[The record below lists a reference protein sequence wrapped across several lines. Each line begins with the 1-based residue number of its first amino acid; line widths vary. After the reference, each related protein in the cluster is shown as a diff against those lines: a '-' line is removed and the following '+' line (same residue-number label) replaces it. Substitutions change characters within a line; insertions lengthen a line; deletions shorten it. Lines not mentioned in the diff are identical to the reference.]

1 MRLHRQDTNMSE
13 IPEPT
18 AVESEDEYVHV
29 RYRDPD
35 EFETI
40 RTPDWADD
48 ASDSVVEGSE
58 VRMGKRADS
67 DEWAPQSVLVPKPV
81 EEDDARQQADEVLR
95 KIER

>member
-1 MRLHRQDTNMSE
+1 MAD
-13 IPEPT
+13 IPEPK
-18 AVESEDEYVHV
+18 AVESGDDYVHV

-40 RTPDWADD
+40 RTPDWADN

-67 DEWAPQSVLVPKPV
+67 DEWEPQSVLIPKPV
-81 EEDDARQQADEVLR
+81 EEDVARQQADEIYQ
-95 KIER
+95 KIAS

>member
-1 MRLHRQDTNMSE
+1 M
-13 IPEPT
+13 

-40 RTPDWADD
+40 RAPDWADN
-48 ASDSVVEGSE
+48 ASDSVVKGSE
-58 VRMGKRADS
+58 VRMGKRAGC
-67 DEWAPQSVLVPKPV
+67 DEWDPQSVLVPEPV
-81 EEDDARQQADEVLR
+81 EEDDARQQADGILQ